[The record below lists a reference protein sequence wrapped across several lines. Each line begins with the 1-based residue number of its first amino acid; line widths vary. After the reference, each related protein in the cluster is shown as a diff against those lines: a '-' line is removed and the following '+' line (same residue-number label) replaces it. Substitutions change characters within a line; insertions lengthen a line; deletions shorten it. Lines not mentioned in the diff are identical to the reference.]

1 MPFLRGREVIVE
13 MRAEMIPK
21 ARFSRKCP
29 RPRHQSAAGSEG
41 RLQGVARGVCRA
53 LLSASAPPLATV
65 KASSVCREFW
75 WHCLGHRIC
84 KSLSGTGRALPREV
98 PEASLPEAL
107 PEAIRSY
114 ARGAGQSGR
123 VDK

>member
-1 MPFLRGREVIVE
+1 MIVE

-41 RLQGVARGVCRA
+41 QCRCAARDNA
-53 LLSASAPPLATV
+53 
-65 KASSVCREFW
+65 
-75 WHCLGHRIC
+75 